1 MIGDQ
6 ELRDAARAYEKALLA
21 SLPEPKDCPAA
32 FSPSFERKMKKLIF
46 RVDHPVLYW
55 LSRLLPVLLLAGLAV
70 VCALLLSGRA
80 APGRPLDP
88 PVPAADGSVVYR
100 PTWLPDGYVPDRET
114 RYGAEV
120 MIVYQNDDGGQ
131 AVFLYTTD
139 GQPWSEED
147 LEGGMAVLVE
157 DCPAVLRLRQ
167 SKGDLNDLFWTDEE
181 KGASFWISAPF
192 REEDMI
198 RVAESVEGQ
207 EAALVP

>member
-1 MIGDQ
+1 M
-6 ELRDAARAYEKALLA
+6 
-21 SLPEPKDCPAA
+21 
-32 FSPSFERKMKKLIF
+32 
-46 RVDHPVLYW
+46 
-55 LSRLLPVLLLAGLAV
+55 
-70 VCALLLSGRA
+70 
-80 APGRPLDP
+80 
-88 PVPAADGSVVYR
+88 
-100 PTWLPDGYVPDRET
+100 PDRET

-147 LEGGMAVLVE
+147 LEGGMAVFVE